1 MTPREI
7 SANEAFMLIEKED
20 VGIIDVREPAEHM
33 SSHIEGSEL
42 FPLSKLKGEDIKHN
56 KNTYIIYCQKGGR
69 GKSAC
74 EKLLAHN
81 PDLDIYNIS
90 GGINEWINE
99 GYSVRKGEKSILPLD
114 RQVQL
119 SISTLLLVFCALSL
133 TISTAFIW
141 PIIFIATG
149 LFVAGATGFCGLARV
164 IALMPWNQRV

>member
-1 MTPREI
+1 MPSKEI
-7 SANEAFMLIEKED
+7 SANEAFMLIERED

-33 SSHIEGSEL
+33 ASHIEGSES
-42 FPLSKLKGEDIKHN
+42 FPLSKLKGEDIKHG
-56 KNTYIIYCQKGGR
+56 KSAYIIYCQKGSR

-81 PDLDIYNIS
+81 PDLNIYNIS
-90 GGINEWINE
+90 GGINEWVNE
-99 GYSVRKGEKSILPLD
+99 GYNVRKGDKSILPLD

-119 SISTLLLVFCALSL
+119 SISTLLLAFCALSL